1 MAKAST
7 CLRDVRFPD
16 SCSDRAQEK
25 DSSKQG
31 FVDGQPGKD
40 VPGSLVDSPEAVTLG
55 LSRKDT
61 DALDCCL
68 FGLAGVS
75 RLSQDQRN
83 AVTDVLFGF
92 LLDVDMNVDVTEGTM
107 ALIRAR
113 RAS

>member
-7 CLRDVRFPD
+7 CQRDVRFPD
-16 SCSDRAQEK
+16 SCSARAPKENPSQ
-25 DSSKQG
+25 QG
-31 FVDGQPGKD
+31 LGDGQPGKD

-75 RLSQDQRN
+75 RLSEDQRN
-83 AVTDVLFGF
+83 VVADVLFGF
-92 LLDVDMNVDVTEGTM
+92 LLSDDLNVDIADGTM
-107 ALIRAR
+107 AVIRAR